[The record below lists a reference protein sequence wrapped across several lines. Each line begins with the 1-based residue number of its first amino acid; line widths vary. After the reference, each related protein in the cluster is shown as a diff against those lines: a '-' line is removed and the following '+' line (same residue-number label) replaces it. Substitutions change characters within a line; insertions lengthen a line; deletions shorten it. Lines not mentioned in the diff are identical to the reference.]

1 MPFRALD
8 GLPWEGWLLA
18 IKESKETSIFSLI
31 VEVCDAAQSKLAHYV
46 GNIDNAIGQAVDLL
60 KRAAMASMH
69 IRKASNIPIVKV
81 LTMLRDT

>member
-1 MPFRALD
+1 M
-8 GLPWEGWLLA
+8 LA
-18 IKESKETSIFSLI
+18 ISELKETSIFSLI
-31 VEVCDAAQSKLAHYV
+31 VEICYPAQSKVANDIS
-46 GNIDNAIGQAVDLL
+46 NIDNSAGQAVDLL